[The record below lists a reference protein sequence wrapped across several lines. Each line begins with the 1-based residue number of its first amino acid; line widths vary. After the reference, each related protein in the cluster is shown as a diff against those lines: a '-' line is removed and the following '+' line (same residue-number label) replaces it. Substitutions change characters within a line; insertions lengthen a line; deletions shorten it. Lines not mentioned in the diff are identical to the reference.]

1 MYRLILLLLGI
12 FALFAGVTYLLGRL
26 LPRVKSIKYA
36 PALLCLLGGI
46 YYFYLSQTVNIGGFA
61 DIGNAIISVMFLVGF
76 VSGLVTGLILDFI
89 LPRYKS

>member
-12 FALFAGVTYLLGRL
+12 VALFAGVTYLLGRL

-36 PALLCLLGGI
+36 PALLCLVAGV
-46 YYFYLSQTVNIGGFA
+46 YYLYLAKTVNIGGFA

-76 VSGLVTGLILDFI
+76 VSGLVTGLLLDFVV
-89 LPRYKS
+89 PRHKF